1 MFWIALLAC
10 AEPITEVQLTGQVL
24 TGLDSTIGAPGVT
37 VIIRD
42 SETLDFSEAT
52 TDEDGVFTVP
62 VPISSGIH
70 MELDGAGFVPTAFS
84 AITAAEDFIVPVGG
98 LWMRTAAELEELQ
111 RTFESCETADVEGG
125 IIEGQVLYTAVSQS
139 SGSNLVAEEA
149 SVTVYEA
156 DGSAHTVC
164 YLDDEGVSDVNAV
177 EVGATGRFA
186 AFGIPAGPITVGFST
201 EIDGMRRELFGF
213 VFLPEDGVGPFYPA
227 LIEFQ

>member
-1 MFWIALLAC
+1 MFWIAFLAC

-24 TGLDSTIGAPGVT
+24 TGLDSTVGAEGVI
-37 VIIRD
+37 VIVRD

-62 VPISSGIH
+62 VPISSAIH
-70 MELDGAGFVPTAFS
+70 LELDGAGFVPTAFS

-98 LWMRTAAELEELQ
+98 LWMRTPAELEELQ
-111 RTFESCETADVEGG
+111 QTFSSCDTVDVEGG
-125 IIEGQVLYTAVSQS
+125 IIEGQVLYTLVSQS

-164 YLDDEGVSDVNAV
+164 YLDNEGASDPNAV
-177 EVGATGRFA
+177 AVGATGRFV
-186 AFGIPAGPITVGFST
+186 AFGIPAGPITVGFSI
-201 EIDGMRRELFGF
+201 EFDQMRRELFGY
-213 VFLPEDGVGPFYPA
+213 VLLPEGGVGPFYPA